1 MRRQMRTGFRRHM
14 VVTTMGLWLALG
26 VVSTGSA
33 VLGGCKPKVVRMD
46 AVRDALVST
55 DSTAL
60 DELVRP
66 LPTCPDAPPVALA
79 PGMASPLDKGCLS
92 EIATAFGSRT
102 GFSPAP
108 PDQAAL
114 TTAAVLVA
122 RDGRGD
128 QIAHAEAWLG
138 VLKGGKGV
146 GADALRAAVSR
157 AMVESAPVV
166 GRRLETEADARAA
179 MKAIAASIPGA
190 CPTYR
195 LLGKGDVLTTLP
207 PELGPD
213 HAACVQRD
221 LARREGPGPSYGAGI
236 PRALEG
242 ALALW
247 RETERA
253 LRLGAPGADLS
264 VKPALDQ
271 RLPTIEAATQ
281 RISTER
287 STATVAQPVLDRMGE
302 LHAMAGIVL
311 WKDAGAG
318 DAGPDGG
325 VPKGI
330 PTAAP
335 PAPDAAAPRR
345 PAGDAG
351 R

>member
-1 MRRQMRTGFRRHM
+1 MERHTRRDARRRV
-14 VVTTMGLWLALG
+14 VVTTLGLWLGSG
-26 VVSTGSA
+26 VVSFGTLA
-33 VLGGCKPKVVRMD
+33 LDGCKPKLVRMD

-55 DSTAL
+55 DARAI
-60 DELVRP
+60 DEVVRS

-79 PGMASPLDKGCLS
+79 QGMASPLDKGCLS
-92 EIATAFGSRT
+92 EIANAFGSRT
-102 GFSPAP
+102 GFSPSP

-128 QIAHAEAWLG
+128 QIAHADAWLG
-138 VLKGGKGV
+138 VMKGGKGV

-166 GRRLETEADARAA
+166 GRRFETEADARAA

-195 LLGKGDVLTTLP
+195 LLGKGDALTTLA

-221 LARREGPGPSYGAGI
+221 LGRREGPGPSYGAGI

-253 LRLGAPGADLS
+253 LRLGAPGADPS
-264 VKPALDQ
+264 VKPALDRQ
-271 RLPTIEAATQ
+271 LPTIEAATQ
-281 RISTER
+281 RIATER
-287 STATVAQPVLDRMGE
+287 SAATVAQPVLDRMGE

-311 WKDAGAG
+311 WKDAGA
-318 DAGPDGG
+318 ADGG
-325 VPKGI
+325 LDGGLPRGI
-330 PTAAP
+330 PTTP
-335 PAPDAAAPRR
+335 PPGPDAAAPKR
-345 PAGDAG
+345 ADAG